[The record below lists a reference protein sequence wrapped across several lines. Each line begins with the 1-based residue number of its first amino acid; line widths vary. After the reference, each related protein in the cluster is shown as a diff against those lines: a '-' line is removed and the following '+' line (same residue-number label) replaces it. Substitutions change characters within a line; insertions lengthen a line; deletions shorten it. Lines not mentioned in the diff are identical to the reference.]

1 MIRKTGGCL
10 CGAVKFEAEME
21 DLSFG
26 ACHCGMCRRWV
37 GGPFLAKEAE
47 TVTVTDGADELNAYR
62 SSDWAERVSC
72 ASCGSALWYHLLE
85 PEMFAVSVG
94 ALDDVSDM
102 TLTAEIFIDHKPAGY
117 ALAGDH
123 KRMTEA
129 EFMAAFAP
137 PPATE

>member
-72 ASCGSALWYHLLE
+72 ASCGSRVICARW
-85 PEMFAVSVG
+85 AG
-94 ALDDVSDM
+94 A
-102 TLTAEIFIDHKPAGY
+102 TGGLTRSWG
-117 ALAGDH
+117 
-123 KRMTEA
+123 RRWCRRSST
-129 EFMAAFAP
+129 
-137 PPATE
+137 